1 MISKIHITNEKYRT
15 ERSAEIAAACDIT
28 GSSMSIVYYDL
39 VMKRRYARTAMVGRR
54 ITAEN
59 AEKDLVRLLITS
71 MREYKIGASAI
82 KSVGIAAPMHIES
95 VLAELSADIL
105 YLPPETD
112 ILFVPYISAGISG
125 RFTASLLTLPEGE
138 CVMADIG
145 QLLCI
150 AHKSAEGIVCAAF
163 PLTGAFDGSG
173 IESGMPAENGAI
185 DAVRRE
191 KDGSIVYEVVGDG
204 DSMGVSPCGAAMAV
218 RTMLGTGSIDSDGI
232 MTDRDLFY
240 IGEDF
245 FVSQSDVRAIQS
257 DKARCRAAF
266 EVFPRAEKMYL
277 SGEIFASETGL
288 RTALELG
295 ALPEL
300 FRSAG
305 FCRNSA
311 EQGIIS
317 YLESEM
323 SRKKA
328 EDISRNA
335 RDVTEELMEGFDDRY
350 FEYLPFGASE

>member
-1 MISKIHITNEKYRT
+1 MISQIHITNEKYRT

-28 GSSMSIVYYDL
+28 ANSISIVYYDL
-39 VMKRRYARTAMVGRR
+39 ELKRRYARTALVG
-54 ITAEN
+54 TAVTALN
-59 AEKDLVRLLITS
+59 AAKELARLLITS
-71 MREYKIGASAI
+71 MREYNIGASAI
-82 KSVGIAAPMHIES
+82 KCVGVAAPVHIES
-95 VLAELSADIL
+95 VLDGELSADEL
-105 YLPPETD
+105 YLPPETE
-112 ILFVPYISAGISG
+112 LYFVPYISAGISG
-125 RFTASLLTLPEGE
+125 RFTASLLTLPDGE

-145 QLLCI
+145 QSLCI
-150 AHKSAEGIVCAAF
+150 ARRSADGIVCAAF

-218 RTMLGTGSIDSDGI
+218 NVMRGTGSVDSDGI

-266 EVFPRAEKMYL
+266 EVFRRAERTFL
-277 SGEIFASETGL
+277 SGEPFATETGL
-288 RTALELG
+288 LAMLELG

-300 FRSAG
+300 FRGAG

-311 EQGIIS
+311 EQGIIM
-317 YLESEM
+317 YIESGEA
-323 SRKKA
+323 RKKA
-328 EDISRNA
+328 ADIARNA
-335 RDVTEELMEGFDDRY
+335 RDITEELVEEFDNRY
-350 FEYLPFGASE
+350 LDHLSF